1 MTARNT
7 RERQPTESSGS
18 STVECHCKEH
28 GRYTA
33 QTVTGPGG
41 KVIRMA
47 CPMCMAEWENSQRAE
62 EQAKIDAVRG
72 ELVKTSGIP
81 GRFAVKGFGGYD
93 TSGGLDRD
101 HALRVARTYAER
113 FGEHRKT
120 GCSLVFCGRPGTGKT
135 HLACAILR
143 TVIQGRGVRGNYT
156 TAFRAIQQTKE
167 SYAKRTE
174 KSERQVLASF
184 QAPALLVIDEVG
196 VQHGTEIDKL
206 ILYQVI
212 KGRYEQVKPT
222 ILISNFPEGELADF
236 IGIRCMDRLREG
248 GGAVVAFNWE
258 SYRK

>member
-1 MTARNT
+1 MAKRT
-7 RERQPTESSGS
+7 REHRQIKSSGS
-18 STVECHCKEH
+18 PTVECCCKEH

-33 QTVTGPGG
+33 ETIRGPGG

-47 CPMCMAEWENSQRAE
+47 CPMCVAEWEKDRRAE
-62 EQAKIDAVRG
+62 EQKKIDAARG
-72 ELVKTSGIP
+72 ELVKESGIP
-81 GRFAVKGFGGYD
+81 QRFSGKGFDGYD

-101 HALRVARTYAER
+101 HAMRVARTYAER
-113 FGEHRKT
+113 FHMHRKT

-143 TVIQGRGVRGNYT
+143 EVIRRYGVRGQYT
-156 TAFRAIQQTKE
+156 TAFRAIQLTKE
-167 SYAKRTE
+167 SYAKQTK
-174 KSERQVLASF
+174 KSERQVLDSF
-184 QAPALLVIDEVG
+184 QDPELLVIDEVG

-212 KGRYEQVKPT
+212 NGRYEQVKPT
-222 ILISNFPEGELADF
+222 ILISNFPESELVDF